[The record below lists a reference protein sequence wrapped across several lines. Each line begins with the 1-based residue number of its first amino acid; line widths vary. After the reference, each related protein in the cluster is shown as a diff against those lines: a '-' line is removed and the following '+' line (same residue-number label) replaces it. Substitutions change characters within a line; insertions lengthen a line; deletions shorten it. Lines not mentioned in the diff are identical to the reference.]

1 MGRTFLRMRPNPT
14 CNNTCKFLPM
24 YFGNKLPTL
33 IKKQNWELY
42 LEIAFDRNIVGLRR
56 FSLDIYISYRFFNY
70 EKSTEFNQ
78 HIICIV
84 ALESN
89 RIFDYILNRVEID
102 LGHLS
107 L

>member
-1 MGRTFLRMRPNPT
+1 MRPNPT

-70 EKSTEFNQ
+70 EKSTEFNL

-89 RIFDYILNRVEID
+89 GIFDYILNRVEID